1 MTTVRVTGR
10 MRSLSCI
17 PGAETGL
24 TIGCAGRTGHL
35 AMTWPSDPQSE
46 SLCHLSQLGMSTGSK
61 AGVAAVG
68 DSDGELDEPFQ
79 ADGVI
84 TG

>member
-35 AMTWPSDPQSE
+35 AMT